1 MRGLQCV
8 PRTSPAVTVPRTFPQ
23 VIPVD
28 PAAIGMPAGATSFP
42 VTYQVGMY
50 SGYTGED
57 VNTSG
62 AIAYD
67 AADPDVVV
75 DSPLYVDA
83 PGTIGYKLGSGAA
96 KGAKALVVHLHGAEG
111 ARAEVLSLPKA
122 SSPTKPPKGKKHH
135 KEREHLTRSKGHRAF
150 TD

>member
-1 MRGLQCV
+1 
-8 PRTSPAVTVPRTFPQ
+8 
-23 VIPVD
+23 
-28 PAAIGMPAGATSFP
+28 MPAGATSFP

-57 VNTSG
+57 VDTSG

-75 DSPLYVDA
+75 DSPLYVDV
-83 PGTIGYKLGSGAA
+83 PGTITYKLGSGAA
-96 KGAKALVVHLHGAEG
+96 KGAKALVLHLHGKEG
-111 ARAEVLSLPKA
+111 ERAQVLTLPAA

-135 KEREHLTRSKGHRAF
+135 KHRDHLTRSKGHHSF
-150 TD
+150 VK